1 MILKATLLG
10 KHLAQHPFHQ
20 IRLLDAGVELSGP
33 KETLIIAF
41 NQIVS
46 FSCKR
51 GLIWGEIEFI
61 LTREQSI
68 SLHGTE
74 WQATL
79 QFYEQLV
86 ASWQAWSKE
95 ILVHATKHLE
105 KQILSINGLSNR
117 DCWLP
122 QKEFIRLAKE
132 LDNTYESLP
141 FPEERIGEFN
151 ALSELDYLLQQW
163 QHEGIERWHEHNNEW
178 AIKIRQTHATFF
190 QRFPFVLDP
199 SQFYVVLQQEPS
211 MLVLGA
217 PGSGKSTALIARA
230 AWLLYQHELAL
241 DTLEPLFLPLLPDD
255 ILLMAPDI
263 PSKQKLEAIRPTFND
278 RTVNQLELKT
288 PYELAFYLLKQTS
301 KKTLN
306 LFSLLADTKE
316 REKWLLDTWQQLC
329 SAKKPFAKLWRNWLS
344 EQYEWEI
351 IAGDFWL
358 EPDIAIR
365 MGPRL
370 DRWLKHLRFEKANK
384 TAADALVVLETSK
397 QSHASAVHEASHQ
410 ADIDDKQAMVV
421 HSDRQSNALIAPDEA
436 QVVAERKLFAPI
448 FKAWKD
454 KIKSEQAI
462 DEPEALIQALK
473 AVGRAKF
480 VTPWHHI
487 LIDNYQEFSLLSR
500 LLIKGLKEKSAG
512 GHFLYCADDAQI
524 LTVGQTPE
532 GIDELIEEAKS
543 YPEDN
548 VVYELEHDYRLAPEI
563 RKITDTFINQNPAQQ
578 VKPNL
583 MEQVKPNKLGA
594 FAAKLMAP
602 KHQNA
607 IYTSPDSEIIELLDK
622 LSGFA
627 PKSSRI
633 LFTAQYLYQIPSMI
647 ASLHSRWPHFEFIFK
662 PFNQLHGVESD
673 FTFVFG
679 LQQFGDSFPAFIRD
693 TALEKHLLPTM
704 ERFLDAEMRR
714 WMYVAMTR
722 ARQSTWLLHDANK
735 PSIFI
740 NELNTYGAKQLK

>member
-20 IRLLDAGVELSGP
+20 IQLLDAGVELSGP
-33 KETLIIAF
+33 KETRIIAF

-61 LTREQSI
+61 LSHENAI

-74 WQATL
+74 WQATV
-79 QFYEQLV
+79 QFYDQLV
-86 ASWQAWSKE
+86 INWQEWSKD

-105 KQILSINGLSNR
+105 KQILSINALSNR

-141 FPEERIGEFN
+141 FPEERIGEFK

-178 AIKIRQTHATFF
+178 AIKIRHTHANFF
-190 QRFPFVLDP
+190 ERFPFILDP

-211 MLVLGA
+211 MLVLGSA
-217 PGSGKSTALIARA
+217 GSGKSTALIARA
-230 AWLLYQHELAL
+230 SWLLYQHELAL
-241 DTLEPLFLPLLPDD
+241 DTLQPLFLPLLPDD
-255 ILLMAPDI
+255 ILLMAADS
-263 PSKQKLEAIRPTFND
+263 PSKQRLELIRRTFND
-278 RTVNQLELKT
+278 RTVNQLDLKT

-306 LFSLLADTKE
+306 LFSLLNDTEE
-316 REKWLLDTWQQLC
+316 REKWLLQTWQHLC
-329 SAKKPFAKLWRNWLS
+329 STKKPFAKLWRNWLS
-344 EQYEWEI
+344 NQYEWEI

-365 MGPRL
+365 MGARL

-384 TAADALVVLETSK
+384 TANDALIVLEKSK
-397 QSHASAVHEASHQ
+397 QSHSSAAHEASQ
-410 ADIDDKQAMVV
+410 QSDINEKNELAVANDIPD
-421 HSDRQSNALIAPDEA
+421 HALLAPDEA
-436 QVVAERKLFAPI
+436 QVIAERKLFAPLL
-448 FKAWKD
+448 KAWKD

-462 DEPEALIQALK
+462 DEPDALIQALK

-480 VTPWHHI
+480 VTPWRHI
-487 LIDNYQEFSLLSR
+487 LIDTYQEFSLLAR
-500 LLIKGLKEKSAG
+500 LLLKGLKEKSAG

-524 LTVGQTPE
+524 LTVGQTPA
-532 GIDELIEEAKS
+532 GIDELIEEAKLK
-543 YPEDN
+543 PEEN
-548 VVYELEHDYRLAPEI
+548 VVYELEHDYRLSPDI
-563 RKITDTFINQNPAQQ
+563 RKLTDTFINQNPNQQ
-578 VKPNL
+578 IKPYL
-583 MEQVKPNKLGA
+583 VIDDKPSKLGA
-594 FAAKLMAP
+594 FAVKLMAP

-607 IYTSPDSEIIELLDK
+607 IYTSPDINVLDLLDK

-627 PKSSRI
+627 PKSSQV
-633 LFTAQYLYQIPSMI
+633 LFTAQYLYQIPEI
-647 ASLHSRWPHFEFIFK
+647 IISLKSRWPHLNFIFK

-693 TALEKHLLPTM
+693 TALEKHLLPIM
-704 ERFLDAEMRR
+704 ESFLDAEMRR

-722 ARQSTWLLHDANK
+722 AKYSTWLLHDIEK

-740 NELNTYGAKQLK
+740 NELNGYGAKQIK